1 MVRRIQ
7 FKPVKNKFQSEL
19 SQDAKRIRNSSKVF
33 VPADKTTNLYTM
45 QVSEYKKLLNDNI
58 TAKYKKASNQV
69 IKNINKE
76 AKSIATNLEL
86 DNRIEQYSNKSAFI
100 TIKDHKPNF
109 PNNIKCRLI
118 NPAKSQIG
126 IVSKQ
131 LLDNINRTIRSKKHL
146 NQWRN
151 SSTVISWFQNIP
163 DKKTANSSN
172 LILSIFT
179 PQSQKNSYLRPFL
192 LQNYSQIDDD
202 AIQII
207 EHSRKSLLFN
217 EKEAWIKNSDS
228 LFDVTMGSFDGA
240 EICELVG
247 LFILNKLSNII
258 PTKDLGLYRDDG
270 LAVLRNKSGP
280 EMERTRKNIIKAFKE
295 IQVNITAETNL
306 FQTDFLDVTFNLK
319 SNKFFPYRK
328 PNDHPLYINNQSNHP
343 PSIRKQQPDMINDRI
358 SKLSHNQDSFNQ
370 ASPLYTE
377 VLKNSDYKTNMTY
390 NKAVSAESKNDEQR
404 KNAHTKIKE
413 KETLFGSTLP
423 TTKKYRPT

>member
-1 MVRRIQ
+1 MVRRIE
-7 FKPVKNKFQSEL
+7 FKPVENKFQSEL
-19 SQDAKRIRNSSKVF
+19 SQDTKRIQNSSKVS

-58 TAKYKKASNQV
+58 TAKYKKVSNQV

-76 AKSIATNLEL
+76 AKSIVTNQEV

-100 TIKDHKPNF
+100 TIKNHKPNF

-131 LLDNINRTIRSKKHL
+131 LLDNINHTIRSKKHL

-163 DKKTANSSN
+163 DKTNCKFLKFDIVDFYPSITE
-172 LILSIFT
+172 ILLSAAISFAKLFT
-179 PQSQKNSYLRPFL
+179 
-192 LQNYSQIDDD
+192 QIDDD
-202 AIQII
+202 AVQII

-217 EKEAWIKNSDS
+217 KEEAWIKNNDS
-228 LFDVTMGSFDGA
+228 LFDVTMGSFNGA

-258 PTKDLGLYRDDG
+258 PTKNLDLYCSDG
-270 LAVLRNKSGP
+270 LTVLRNKSGT
-280 EMERTRKNIIKAFKE
+280 EMERTRKNIIKAFQE
-295 IQVNITAETNL
+295 IKLNITAKTNL
-306 FQTDFLDVTFNLK
+306 FQTDFLDVTFNFK
-319 SNKFFPYRK
+319 SNKFFPYCK
-328 PNDHPLYINNQSNHP
+328 PNDHLLYMNNQSNHP
-343 PSIRKQQPDMINDRI
+343 PSIRKQLPDMINDRI

-377 VLKNSDYKTNMTY
+377 ALKNS
-390 NKAVSAESKNDEQR
+390 
-404 KNAHTKIKE
+404 
-413 KETLFGSTLP
+413 
-423 TTKKYRPT
+423 TTQQFQ